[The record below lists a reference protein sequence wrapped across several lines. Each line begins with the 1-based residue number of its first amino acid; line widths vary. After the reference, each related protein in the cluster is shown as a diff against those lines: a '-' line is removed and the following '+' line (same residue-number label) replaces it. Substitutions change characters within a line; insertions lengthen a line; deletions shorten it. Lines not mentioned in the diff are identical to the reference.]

1 MKKSRSLIVLAA
13 LLSAVGCGRPA
24 GGEGTVCINPLEA
37 TVEVASLDG
46 YIEQVEYIPLSAE
59 DSASYVT
66 RVRKVI
72 PAGDRWVVLAG
83 NLLVFDAGGRFERAL
98 GRTGRGPGEY
108 VSLADACV
116 DASGREVLA
125 ASMDKVLRYDVATGE
140 FLGEIRPE
148 GFERRLIE
156 EISPVPGGGFALF
169 VANPS
174 EPGDFATDHYCIS
187 VFDSRGRAVRQLYLR
202 QDFIVPT
209 SMIGACQF
217 SRSWDGGTLVRPQEG
232 ENILW
237 RLDARGLSPE
247 CGIHFGDRNVPHRH
261 FLDFGADAWVGFM
274 RMWRSDYFKAPMFVH
289 DTRRL
294 LFFSAAGPQAV
305 QYDFLIDRR
314 SGKGIRWR
322 MPADDGGRFETMY
335 CMASDEKSLYWVY
348 SDYGECPDSDP
359 AMHPLHRYLR
369 EHGAPVLPEDANPV
383 LVRVRFK
390 L

>member
-83 NLLVFDAGGRFERAL
+83 NLLVFDAGGRFE
-98 GRTGRGPGEY
+98 
-108 VSLADACV
+108 
-116 DASGREVLA
+116 
-125 ASMDKVLRYDVATGE
+125 
-140 FLGEIRPE
+140 
-148 GFERRLIE
+148 
-156 EISPVPGGGFALF
+156 
-169 VANPS
+169 
-174 EPGDFATDHYCIS
+174 
-187 VFDSRGRAVRQLYLR
+187 
-202 QDFIVPT
+202 
-209 SMIGACQF
+209 
-217 SRSWDGGTLVRPQEG
+217 
-232 ENILW
+232 
-237 RLDARGLSPE
+237 
-247 CGIHFGDRNVPHRH
+247 
-261 FLDFGADAWVGFM
+261 
-274 RMWRSDYFKAPMFVH
+274 
-289 DTRRL
+289 
-294 LFFSAAGPQAV
+294 
-305 QYDFLIDRR
+305 
-314 SGKGIRWR
+314 
-322 MPADDGGRFETMY
+322 TMY

-369 EHGAPVLPEDANPV
+369 EHGAPVLSEDANPV